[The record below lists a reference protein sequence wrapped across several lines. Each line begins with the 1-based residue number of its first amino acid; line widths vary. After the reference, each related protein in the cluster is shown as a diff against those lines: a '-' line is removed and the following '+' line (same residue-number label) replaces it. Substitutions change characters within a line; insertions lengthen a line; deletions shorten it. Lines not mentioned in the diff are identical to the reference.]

1 MWRPSGAAINVQ
13 AAAGGGAVIV
23 ITGGAGFIGSCMQQ
37 ALHAR
42 GVDTVVVDWLGSAGK
57 WRNLRH
63 HAPMQIVAP
72 EALEGWLATRPDVSA
87 VVHLGAISET
97 TASDGD
103 LVWRTNVD
111 LSCRLAEWCAHEGVR
126 FIYASSAATYGAAD
140 RVEQFSDDPAGLD
153 RLSPLNLYGWSK
165 QAFDQI
171 LQHRLARGELSGLSW
186 AGLKFFNVYG
196 PNEYHKGRMISV
208 VKVKYDEARAGG
220 PLTLFRSDVPGL
232 ADGAQAR
239 DFIWVGDVVNVMLW
253 LLDHTNVCGLF
264 NCGTGIARTYADLA
278 HAVCDAAG
286 VAPKIEFIDMP
297 QSLRGQYQSFT
308 CADMRRLRAAGYS
321 HPFITLEDGVRRY
334 VHDYLATP
342 DPYL

>member
-1 MWRPSGAAINVQ
+1 M
-13 AAAGGGAVIV
+13 

-42 GVDTVVVDWLGSAGK
+42 GVETVVVDWLGSAGK

-63 HAPMQIVAP
+63 HAPGRIIAP
-72 EALEGWLATRPDVSA
+72 EALDAWLASGPDVGA
-87 VVHLGAISET
+87 VIHLGAISET
-97 TASDGD
+97 TATDGD

-111 LSCRLAEWCAHEGVR
+111 LSHRLASWCAHAGVR

-140 RVEQFSDDPAGLD
+140 RVEQFSDDPGALD
-153 RLSPLNLYGWSK
+153 HLSPLNLYGWSK
-165 QAFDQI
+165 QAFDTG
-171 LQHRLARGELSGLSW
+171 LLHRLEKGELPGLSW

-208 VKVKYDEARAGG
+208 VRVKYDEARAGQ
-220 PLTLFRSDVPGL
+220 PLRLFRSDVPGL

-239 DFIWVGDVVNVMLW
+239 DFIWVGDVVDVMLW
-253 LLDHTNVCGLF
+253 LLDHGHVSGLF
-264 NCGTGIARTYADLA
+264 NCGTGVARTYADLA

-286 VAPKIEFIDMP
+286 VARQIEFIDMP
-297 QSLRGQYQSFT
+297 ESLRGQYQSFT

-321 HPFITLEDGVRRY
+321 RPFTTLEDGVRRY
-334 VHDYLATP
+334 VQDYLARP

>member
-1 MWRPSGAAINVQ
+1 M
-13 AAAGGGAVIV
+13 IV

-42 GVDTVVVDWLGSAGK
+42 GVETVVVDWLGSAGK

-63 HAPMQIVAP
+63 HAPCRIIAP
-72 EALEGWLATRPDVSA
+72 EVLDGWLATRPDVSA
-87 VVHLGAISET
+87 VIHLGAISET
-97 TASDGD
+97 TATDGD

-111 LSCRLAEWCAHEGVR
+111 LSDRLAEWCAQEGVR

-165 QAFDQI
+165 QAFD
-171 LQHRLARGELSGLSW
+171 LGLLRRLDKGELPGLSW

-196 PNEYHKGRMISV
+196 PNEYHKGNMISV
-208 VKVKYDEARAGG
+208 VRVKYDEARAGQ
-220 PLTLFRSDVPGL
+220 PLRLFRSDVPGL

-239 DFIWVGDVVNVMLW
+239 DFIWVGDVVDVMLW
-253 LLDHTNVCGLF
+253 LLEHGHVTGLF

-286 VAPKIEFIDMP
+286 VARQIEFIDMP
-297 QSLRGQYQSFT
+297 QVLRGQYQSFT
-308 CADMRRLRAAGYS
+308 CADMRRLRAAGYTR
-321 HPFITLEDGVRRY
+321 PFTTLEDGVRHY
-334 VHDYLATP
+334 VQDYLARP

>member
-1 MWRPSGAAINVQ
+1 
-13 AAAGGGAVIV
+13 VIV

-42 GVDTVVVDWLGSAGK
+42 GIGTVVVDWLGNAGK

-63 HAPMQIVAP
+63 HTPTRIIAP
-72 EALEGWLATRPDVSA
+72 EALDAWLDTRPDISA
-87 VVHLGAISET
+87 VIHLGAISET
-97 TASDGD
+97 TATDGD

-111 LSCRLAEWCAHEGVR
+111 LSERLLSWCAHEGVR

-140 RVEQFSDDPAGLD
+140 RPEQFSDGPALLDGLK
-153 RLSPLNLYGWSK
+153 PLNLYGWSK
-165 QAFDQI
+165 QAFDLSVQ
-171 LQHRLARGELSGLSW
+171 RRVADGAMSGLSW

-208 VKVKYDEARAGG
+208 VKVKYDEARAGR
-220 PLTLFRSDVPGL
+220 PLRLFRSDVPGL

-239 DFIWVGDVVNVMLW
+239 DFIWVGDVVDVMMW
-253 LLDHTNVCGLF
+253 LLDHGTVCGLF
-264 NCGTGIARTYADLA
+264 NCGTGVARTYADLA
-278 HAVCDAAG
+278 HAVCDAAN
-286 VAPKIEFIDMP
+286 VPRRIEFIDMP
-297 QSLRGQYQSFT
+297 EALRGQYQSFT

-321 HPFITLEDGVRRY
+321 RPFTTLEDGVRRY
-334 VHDYLATP
+334 VHDYLAAP